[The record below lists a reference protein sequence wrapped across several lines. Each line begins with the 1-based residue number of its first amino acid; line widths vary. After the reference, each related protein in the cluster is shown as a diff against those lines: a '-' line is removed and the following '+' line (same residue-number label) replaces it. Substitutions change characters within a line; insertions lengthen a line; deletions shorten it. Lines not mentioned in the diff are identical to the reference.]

1 MANVAWGKKILAV
14 AVLSCLCASIAVP
27 AYAFYYVHGEE
38 NVAATSKG
46 VIEVTC
52 TVDETAQGGGVK
64 TSLIIV
70 PEGST
75 AAGLP
80 GRERGFQQQ
89 SERPCGH
96 SRLQRLQLGGRAVR
110 QAVHVHGAQG
120 RQPEAGHAHRVRRKR
135 HRGREHAARALRQR
149 GVHGGV
155 IRRAGVRT
163 TSGPRTPPVPA
174 RQAPRYS
181 SQAGPMQHRDASAR
195 PRKQTGALPNII
207 LRGLFFYYPRSNG
220 LAHRAQNPDR
230 LAHLARKN
238 NLCTV

>member
-75 AAGLP
+75 AAACLDESVVSSNSQNGLAAIHDYSVSSLADELS
-80 GRERGFQQQ
+80 GSTRARCT
-89 SERPCGH
+89 RPTAR
-96 SRLQRLQLGGRAVR
+96 SRARTPRST
-110 QAVHVHGAQG
+110 
-120 RQPEAGHAHRVRRKR
+120 EAAPR
-135 HRGREHAARALRQR
+135 ARARRSSASTAWCSRWRKPPR
-149 GVHGGV
+149 GGSDDQPAP
-155 IRRAGVRT
+155 RA
-163 TSGPRTPPVPA
+163 PPVPA
-174 RQAPRYS
+174 RRAPRYS
-181 SQAGPMQHRDASAR
+181 SQAGPMQHRDASAC

-207 LRGLFFYYPRSNG
+207 LRGLFFYYPRSNVC
-220 LAHRAQNPDR
+220 ASSAKP
-230 LAHLARKN
+230 
-238 NLCTV
+238 

>member
-75 AAGLP
+75 AAACLD
-80 GRERGFQQQ
+80 E
-89 SERPCGH
+89 S
-96 SRLQRLQLGGRAVR
+96 V
-110 QAVHVHGAQG
+110 V
-120 RQPEAGHAHRVRRKR
+120 
-135 HRGREHAARALRQR
+135 
-149 GVHGGV
+149 
-155 IRRAGVRT
+155 
-163 TSGPRTPPVPA
+163 
-174 RQAPRYS
+174 S
-181 SQAGPMQHRDASAR
+181 SNSQ
-195 PRKQTGALPNII
+195 
-207 LRGLFFYYPRSNG
+207 NG
-220 LAHRAQNPDR
+220 LAAIHDYSVSS
-230 LAHLARKN
+230 LADELSGKQYT
-238 NLCTV
+238 CTVHKADSQKPGGRTEVARSVAAGERPPLGSVDGVVLTVA

>member
-75 AAGLP
+75 AAACLDESVVSSNSQNGLAAIHDYSVSSLADELSGKQYTCTVHKADSQKP
-80 GRERGFQQQ
+80 GTHPR
-89 SERPCGH
+89 ST
-96 SRLQRLQLGGRAVR
+96 
-110 QAVHVHGAQG
+110 
-120 RQPEAGHAHRVRRKR
+120 EAAPR
-135 HRGREHAARALRQR
+135 ARARRSSASTAWCSRWRNPPR
-149 GVHGGV
+149 GG
-155 IRRAGVRT
+155 
-163 TSGPRTPPVPA
+163 SDDQPGPRTPPVPA

-207 LRGLFFYYPRSNG
+207 LRGLFFYYPRSNVC
-220 LAHRAQNPDR
+220 ASSAKP
-230 LAHLARKN
+230 
-238 NLCTV
+238 

>member
-52 TVDETAQGGGVK
+52 TVDETAQGGREDLAHHR
-64 TSLIIV
+64 SRRQHRRC
-70 PEGST
+70 
-75 AAGLP
+75 LP

-135 HRGREHAARALRQR
+135 HRGARA
-149 GVHGGV
+149 
-155 IRRAGVRT
+155 RRSSASTAWCSRWRNPPRGVRT
-163 TSGPRTPPVPA
+163 TSRAPHTSRSGSASAPLFFTSRPDA
-174 RQAPRYS
+174 APRRLS
-181 SQAGPMQHRDASAR
+181 TPSKADGR
-195 PRKQTGALPNII
+195 PSEHHPQRII
-207 LRGLFFYYPRSNG
+207 FYYPRSNVC
-220 LAHRAQNPDR
+220 ASSAKP
-230 LAHLARKN
+230 
-238 NLCTV
+238 

>member
-75 AAGLP
+75 AAACLDESVVS
-80 GRERGFQQQ
+80 RTAL
-89 SERPCGH
+89 RPFTTTASPAWRTSCPASSTRARCTRPTAR
-96 SRLQRLQLGGRAVR
+96 SRARTPRST
-110 QAVHVHGAQG
+110 
-120 RQPEAGHAHRVRRKR
+120 EAAPR
-135 HRGREHAARALRQR
+135 ARARRSSASTAWCSRWRNPPR
-149 GVHGGV
+149 GG
-155 IRRAGVRT
+155 
-163 TSGPRTPPVPA
+163 SDDQPGPRTPPVPA

-207 LRGLFFYYPRSNG
+207 LRGLFFYYPRSNVC
-220 LAHRAQNPDR
+220 ASSAKP
-230 LAHLARKN
+230 
-238 NLCTV
+238 

>member
-70 PEGST
+70 PEG
-75 AAGLP
+75 
-80 GRERGFQQQ
+80 
-89 SERPCGH
+89 H

-163 TSGPRTPPVPA
+163 TSRAPAHLPFRLGTRPVILHKPA
-174 RQAPRYS
+174 RCSTATPQHALESRRAPFRTS
-181 SQAGPMQHRDASAR
+181 SSEDYFSITPD
-195 PRKQTGALPNII
+195 QT
-207 LRGLFFYYPRSNG
+207 F
-220 LAHRAQNPDR
+220 AHRAQNPDR

>member
-75 AAGLP
+75 AAACLNESVVSSNSQNGLAAIHDYSVSSLADELSGKQYTCTVHKADSQKP
-80 GRERGFQQQ
+80 GTHTAFDGSGTEGE
-89 SERPCGH
+89 STPLERPVILRKPARC
-96 SRLQRLQLGGRAVR
+96 STATPQ
-110 QAVHVHGAQG
+110 
-120 RQPEAGHAHRVRRKR
+120 HAL
-135 HRGREHAARALRQR
+135 ES
-149 GVHGGV
+149 
-155 IRRAGVRT
+155 RRAPFRT
-163 TSGPRTPPVPA
+163 SSSEDYFSITP
-174 RQAPRYS
+174 
-181 SQAGPMQHRDASAR
+181 D
-195 PRKQTGALPNII
+195 QT
-207 LRGLFFYYPRSNG
+207 F
-220 LAHRAQNPDR
+220 AHRAQNPDR

-238 NLCTV
+238 ILCTV

>member
-75 AAGLP
+75 AAACLNESVVSSNSQNGLAAIHDYST
-80 GRERGFQQQ
+80 RARYT
-89 SERPCGH
+89 RPTAR
-96 SRLQRLQLGGRAVR
+96 SRARTPRST
-110 QAVHVHGAQG
+110 
-120 RQPEAGHAHRVRRKR
+120 EAAPR
-135 HRGREHAARALRQR
+135 ARARR
-149 GVHGGV
+149 SSASTAWCSRWRKPPSGGPDDQPGPRAPPAPA
-155 IRRAGVRT
+155 RRA
-163 TSGPRTPPVPA
+163 S
-174 RQAPRYS
+174 RYS
-181 SQAGPMQHRDASAR
+181 SQAGPMQHRDASAC
-195 PRKQTGALPNII
+195 PRKQAGALPNII
-207 LRGLFFYYPRSNG
+207 LRGLFFYYPRSNVC
-220 LAHRAQNPDR
+220 ASSAKP
-230 LAHLARKN
+230 
-238 NLCTV
+238 